1 MFLLEFSSRIR
12 VNIPNCVEEV
22 IREDE
27 EGALYMYSC
36 SDLPIASLD
45 LVSKAVEGQY
55 LVAVIRRTPLRV
67 WVGSWMLRLVKTL
80 INTVMRY
87 ITYSSMFS
95 ANKPVFAVETP
106 VPFTRHFIFAGD
118 EVFEP
123 DILEKPCETVYA
135 VYALGE
141 VSRLLT

>member
-55 LVAVIRRTPLRV
+55 LVAVIP
-67 WVGSWMLRLVKTL
+67 SD
-80 INTVMRY
+80 
-87 ITYSSMFS
+87 
-95 ANKPVFAVETP
+95 AVE
-106 VPFTRHFIFAGD
+106 G
-118 EVFEP
+118 
-123 DILEKPCETVYA
+123 
-135 VYALGE
+135 LGRFMDVKARE
-141 VSRLLT
+141 NFNQYRNEIHNLFLNVLRK